1 MSIKLFIEALMKYI
15 SGVILTGVLI
25 FLPAGTMFFPNGILF
40 MALLFIPMFFAGIV
54 LMVKNPELLKKRLD
68 IKEKQKEQDV
78 LIKLCAVLFVL
89 GFVAAGIDFR
99 FSFLR
104 VNIAVSLVFSLIF
117 LFAYLMYAMV
127 LFQNKYLSRTIR
139 AEEDQTVVDTGL
151 YGIVRHPMYAA
162 SIILFL
168 SVPFVLGSLVALP
181 FFLLYPFIIAKRIKH
196 EEAFLEKALC
206 GYKEYKSKVKYRLIP
221 FIW

>member
-1 MSIKLFIEALMKYI
+1 MSIKLFIEAIIKYI

-25 FLPAGTMFFPNGILF
+25 FLPAGTVYFPNGILF
-40 MALLFIPMFFAGIV
+40 MAVLFIPMLFAGIV
-54 LMVKNPELLKKRLD
+54 LMVKSPELLKKRLD
-68 IKEKQKEQDV
+68 AKEKQKEQDV

-104 VNIAVSLVFSLIF
+104 LNTAVSLAFSVIF
-117 LFAYLMYAMV
+117 LFAYLMYARV
-127 LFQNKYLSRTIR
+127 LFENKYLSRTIKT
-139 AEEDQTVVDTGL
+139 EEDQKVVDTGL

-168 SVPFVLGSLVALP
+168 SIPFVLGSLFALP
-181 FFLLYPFIIAKRIKH
+181 FFFLYPFIIAKRIKY
-196 EEAFLEKALC
+196 EEALLEKELC
-206 GYKEYKSKVKYRLIP
+206 GYKEYKTKVKYRLIP